1 MSSYFE
7 YEKYSF
13 ADWDGYGAEPIAP
26 ETVKLGRAIYD
37 LLNGQR
43 PDDAP
48 GGDGSIG
55 FEWRNGEDMMC
66 LDVCGDEFRV
76 YGKMGGKFYHSVVK
90 LKDGDALSIS
100 SGNRKSEA

>member
-7 YEKYSF
+7 YEKYNSP
-13 ADWDGYGAEPIAP
+13 DWDGYGAEPISP

-48 GGDGSIG
+48 GGDGSIA

-76 YGKMGGKFYHSVVK
+76 YGKMGGNFYHSVVK
-90 LKDGDALSIS
+90 PNDGEALP
-100 SGNRKSEA
+100 SGQRESK